1 MPCQGRTVTSV
12 TGLLHVSPS
21 AAPHFLLSANQSIH
35 PLRAASIC
43 LTIRLPIIRQG
54 KGGLSCFDDYCI
66 NVCDESRGGCLPA
79 WQSPT
84 TCMVALPCHG
94 TSVLSDPSR
103 LAIVSSSQHERAGLR
118 VTAYDRLSVPV
129 ILRGEILYAPRSRTG
144 GACLCQHS
152 EAQTNHSRK
161 RNFGSPTFKASTTEV
176 SHTV

>member
-66 NVCDESRGGCLPA
+66 DVCDESRGGCLPA

-129 ILRGEILYAPRSRTG
+129 IQEVRSCMHPDLEQEERAFANTAKRKPTTHESEIL
-144 GACLCQHS
+144 
-152 EAQTNHSRK
+152 EA
-161 RNFGSPTFKASTTEV
+161 
-176 SHTV
+176 